1 MRKTLLLLLS
11 ACLLLT
17 GCGIIDLSPVSSAQP
32 ESASPSQED
41 VSQEPSGTLIER
53 NFTLCLESGDSLNPY
68 RCSTRTNLELSGLL
82 YRSLVRLSPSLEPQK
97 ELAQEITLDGLACTV
112 TLKEGQVFSDGS
124 PVTAADVVYSY
135 NLAKGSAAY
144 QARFAGVKSAAAA
157 GNGVVFTLAAPNR
170 NFVNLLDFPILKNG
184 TGEEGAVPVGGGLY
198 VYQAAQSQLT
208 ANPQL
213 SGDEYPN
220 IEPIYLTNVPD
231 SDTLIH
237 ALDMGMV
244 SMLVME
250 PSQAAGQ
257 RVSSVSEKY
266 LTTNLVFAGINL
278 KSANMR
284 DVNIRKA
291 VNAAVGREELAKKAF
306 LGFAEPAVTP
316 FYPAWQA
323 LDGLTLPSTSAD
335 LTGALS
341 YLSAAGYQRAQ
352 GATEGLVLKNRRTLP
367 MKVLVNSDNEA
378 RVSLGKD
385 LVSQLQ
391 KAGIDASLTELSFE
405 EYSAAIQKG
414 NYDLYI
420 GEIRLTADM
429 NLEKVLPAGEAANA
443 YSQYQKGEMDLQAF
457 LTAFSQEQPMVP
469 LCYRQGAVA
478 FTRDLKGTIAP
489 AFSDPYR
496 GAKDWTFGG

>member
-1 MRKTLLLLLS
+1 MKKMLLLLLS

-32 ESASPSQED
+32 ESAPSSQKD
-41 VSQEPSGTLIER
+41 ASQEPSGTLIER
-53 NFTLCLESGDSLNPY
+53 NFTLCLEPGDSLNPY
-68 RCSTRTNLELSGLL
+68 RCSTRTNLELAGLL

-97 ELAQEITLDGLACTV
+97 ELAQEITLDGLTCTV
-112 TLKEGQVFSDGS
+112 ALKEGQVFSDGS
-124 PVTAADVVYSY
+124 AVTAADVVYSY

-144 QARFAGVKSAAAA
+144 QARFTGVKSAAAA
-157 GNGVVFTLAAPNR
+157 GNSVVFTLTAPNR
-170 NFVNLLDFPILKNG
+170 NFASLLDFPILKNG
-184 TGEEGAVPVGGGLY
+184 TGEEDATPVGGGLY
-198 VYQAAQSQLT
+198 VYQAAQNQLT
-208 ANPQL
+208 VNPQL

-231 SDTLIH
+231 SDTLLH
-237 ALDMGMV
+237 ALDMGMI

-250 PSQAAGQ
+250 PSQAVGQ
-257 RVSSVSEKY
+257 RVSSMSEKY

-278 KSANMR
+278 KSNTMR

-323 LDGLTLPSTSAD
+323 LDQLTLPSASAD
-335 LTGALS
+335 LTSALS
-341 YLSAAGYQRAQ
+341 YLNAAGYQRAQ

-367 MKVLVNSDNEA
+367 MKVIVNSDNEA
-378 RVSLGKD
+378 RVSLGKEFI
-385 LVSQLQ
+385 SQLQ

-489 AFSDPYR
+489 SFSDPYR